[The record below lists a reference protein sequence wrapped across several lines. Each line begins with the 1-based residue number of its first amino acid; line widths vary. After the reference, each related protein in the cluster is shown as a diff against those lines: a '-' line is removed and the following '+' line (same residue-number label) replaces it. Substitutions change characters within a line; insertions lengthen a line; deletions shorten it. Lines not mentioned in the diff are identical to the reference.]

1 MGQPQAGQRPSQDF
15 LAVFESLPGAFAVLD
30 PDLRIIAVSDAY
42 LEVTM
47 TTRAGILGRALF
59 EVFPDDPDA
68 PQRDTFAAVRA
79 SFDRVRRDLVAEPV
93 AVQRFPIRRPKA
105 EGGGFEERYWSWV
118 SVPVLGPGGGLA
130 CIIVRSEDVTDYV
143 RLRQQETEN
152 EQLTEQ
158 LRLRTRQMEAEILA
172 RSREV
177 QDANQAL
184 HDANQALRAASEAK
198 NQFMSRVSHELRTPL
213 NAIMGFGELLS
224 LGEVT
229 AEHHEWVSMML
240 KAARHLLVLLDEVVD
255 ISSIETRGLSL
266 SMEAVPVAGLI
277 TDALELVQPL
287 AMSRG
292 VHLDPAPPLAS
303 RCYVHADHQRLR
315 QVLLN
320 LLSNAIK
327 YNHPAGTVTITASQQ
342 PASQQPGDRLRIA
355 VADTGRGIA
364 ADDLDRLFTPFER
377 LDAAQ
382 AGIEGTGLGLALSR
396 QLVSAMGGT
405 SGVQS
410 TLGEGSVF
418 WIELPAAE
426 PIAVAQ
432 VAIARDPVAV
442 PRTYAAPKTVLYVED
457 MVENLR
463 LVEQILKQRPSTT
476 VIPAMLGGVALDL
489 ARQHHPDLI
498 LLDLHLP
505 DIPGEEVLRRLQAD
519 PATRTIPVVVLSAD
533 ATPHQIDRLLAAGAA
548 SYLTK
553 PLSVRAFLQAADQ
566 VLGEQSPAPET
577 RARTGRSQS
586 PRASDGA

>member
-1 MGQPQAGQRPSQDF
+1 MRQPQAGQRPSQDF

-152 EQLTEQ
+152 KQLK
-158 LRLRTRQMEAEILA
+158 LRKAQMEAEILA

-177 QDANQAL
+177 QDANRAL

-303 RCYVHADHQRLR
+303 RWYVHADHQRLR

-327 YNHPAGTVTITASQQ
+327 YNHPAGTVTIT
-342 PASQQPGDRLRIA
+342 ASQQPGDRLRIA

-519 PATRTIPVVVLSAD
+519 PGTRTIPVAVLSAD
-533 ATPHQIDRLLAAGAA
+533 ATPQQIDRLLAAGAA

-553 PLSVRAFLQAADQ
+553 PLSVRTFLQAADQ

-577 RARTGRSQS
+577 RARIGRSQS
-586 PRASDGA
+586 PRASD

>member
-1 MGQPQAGQRPSQDF
+1 MRQPQAGQRPSQDF

-47 TTRAGILGRALF
+47 TTRAGILGRGLF

-152 EQLTEQ
+152 KQLK
-158 LRLRTRQMEAEILA
+158 LRTAQMEAEILA

-198 NQFMSRVSHELRTPL
+198 NAFMSRVSHELRTPL

-303 RCYVHADHQRLR
+303 RWYVHADHQRLR

-327 YNHPAGTVTITASQQ
+327 YNHPAGTVTIT
-342 PASQQPGDRLRIA
+342 ASQQPGDRLRIA

-566 VLGEQSPAPET
+566 VLGEQSPAPQT
-577 RARTGRSQS
+577 HAHIGRSQS
-586 PRASDGA
+586 PRAADGA

>member
-1 MGQPQAGQRPSQDF
+1 M
-15 LAVFESLPGAFAVLD
+15 FESLPGAFAVLD

-47 TTRAGILGRALF
+47 TTRTGILGRALF

-152 EQLTEQ
+152 KQLK
-158 LRLRTRQMEAEILA
+158 LRKAQMEAEILA

-177 QDANQAL
+177 QDANRAL

-303 RCYVHADHQRLR
+303 RWYVHADHQRLR

-327 YNHPAGTVTITASQQ
+327 YNHPAGTVTIT
-342 PASQQPGDRLRIA
+342 ASQQPGDRLRIA

-566 VLGEQSPAPET
+566 VLGEQSPAPQT
-577 RARTGRSQS
+577 HAHIGRSQS
-586 PRASDGA
+586 PRAADGA

>member
-1 MGQPQAGQRPSQDF
+1 M
-15 LAVFESLPGAFAVLD
+15 FESLPGAFAVLD

-93 AVQRFPIRRPKA
+93 AVQRFPIRRPEA

-152 EQLTEQ
+152 KQLK
-158 LRLRTRQMEAEILA
+158 LRTAQIEAEILA

-255 ISSIETRGLSL
+255 ISSFETRGLSL

-292 VHLDPAPPLAS
+292 VHLDPASPLAS

-327 YNHPAGTVTITASQQ
+327 YNHPAGTVTIT
-342 PASQQPGDRLRIA
+342 ASQQPGDRLRIA

-476 VIPAMLGGVALDL
+476 IIPAMLGGVALDL

-553 PLSVRAFLQAADQ
+553 PLSVLTFLQAADQ
-566 VLGEQSPAPET
+566 VLGEQSPAPQT
-577 RARTGRSQS
+577 HARTGRSQS
-586 PRASDGA
+586 PRAADGA

>member
-1 MGQPQAGQRPSQDF
+1 MS
-15 LAVFESLPGAFAVLD
+15 SW
-30 PDLRIIAVSDAY
+30 
-42 LEVTM
+42 
-47 TTRAGILGRALF
+47 TRWSTSPASRH
-59 EVFPDDPDA
+59 
-68 PQRDTFAAVRA
+68 AA
-79 SFDRVRRDLVAEPV
+79 
-93 AVQRFPIRRPKA
+93 
-105 EGGGFEERYWSWV
+105 
-118 SVPVLGPGGGLA
+118 
-130 CIIVRSEDVTDYV
+130 C
-143 RLRQQETEN
+143 
-152 EQLTEQ
+152 
-158 LRLRTRQMEAEILA
+158 
-172 RSREV
+172 RSRWKPC
-177 QDANQAL
+177 
-184 HDANQALRAASEAK
+184 RWPAS
-198 NQFMSRVSHELRTPL
+198 
-213 NAIMGFGELLS
+213 
-224 LGEVT
+224 
-229 AEHHEWVSMML
+229 
-240 KAARHLLVLLDEVVD
+240 
-255 ISSIETRGLSL
+255 
-266 SMEAVPVAGLI
+266 
-277 TDALELVQPL
+277 
-287 AMSRG
+287 
-292 VHLDPAPPLAS
+292 
-303 RCYVHADHQRLR
+303 
-315 QVLLN
+315 
-320 LLSNAIK
+320 
-327 YNHPAGTVTITASQQ
+327 
-342 PASQQPGDRLRIA
+342 ASQQPGDRLRIA

-566 VLGEQSPAPET
+566 VLGEQSPAPQT
-577 RARTGRSQS
+577 HAHIGRSQS
-586 PRASDGA
+586 PRAADGA

>member
-15 LAVFESLPGAFAVLD
+15 LAVFESLPGALAVLD

-47 TTRAGILGRALF
+47 TTRAGILGRGLF

-118 SVPVLGPGGGLA
+118 SVPVLGPGDGLA

-152 EQLTEQ
+152 KQLK
-158 LRLRTRQMEAEILA
+158 LRKAQIEAEILA
-172 RSREV
+172 PSREV
-177 QDANQAL
+177 QDANPAL
-184 HDANQALRAASEAK
+184 HDAHQSLRAASEAK

-240 KAARHLLVLLDEVVD
+240 KAARHLLVLLDEAVD
-255 ISSIETRGLSL
+255 ISRMETRGLSL
-266 SMEAVPVAGLI
+266 SLEAVPVAGLI

-292 VHLDPAPPLAS
+292 VHLDPASPPAS
-303 RCYVHADHQRLR
+303 RRYVHADHQRLR

-342 PASQQPGDRLRIA
+342 PGDRLRIA
-355 VADTGRGIA
+355 VADTGRRIA
-364 ADDLDRLFTPFER
+364 ADDLDRQRPPTPSPR
-377 LDAAQ
+377 PSLGAA
-382 AGIEGTGLGLALSR
+382 A
-396 QLVSAMGGT
+396 
-405 SGVQS
+405 
-410 TLGEGSVF
+410 
-418 WIELPAAE
+418 P
-426 PIAVAQ
+426 
-432 VAIARDPVAV
+432 AV
-442 PRTYAAPKTVLYVED
+442 P
-457 MVENLR
+457 
-463 LVEQILKQRPSTT
+463 
-476 VIPAMLGGVALDL
+476 
-489 ARQHHPDLI
+489 RQHHPALI
-498 LLDLHLP
+498 LLALHLP

-553 PLSVRAFLQAADQ
+553 
-566 VLGEQSPAPET
+566 
-577 RARTGRSQS
+577 
-586 PRASDGA
+586 